1 MSARLQVVMSDEELA
16 EVRAAA
22 AREGLTVSEWAR
34 QALRRARLRHSG
46 GDPERKIAA
55 VRAAAR
61 HQFPVGDIEA
71 MLTEIEQGYQDE

>member
-1 MSARLQVVMSDEELA
+1 MSERLQVVMSDEELD
-16 EVRAAA
+16 EIRAAA

-46 GDPERKIAA
+46 GDPERKIAV

-61 HQFPVGDIEA
+61 HQFPVSDVET
-71 MLTEIEQGYQDE
+71 MLAEIERGYQNR